1 MGRRPRIEFEGGV
14 YHAIQRGNNKEYIFK
29 KDNLKKELIKT
40 VVGASVP
47 GAWVI
52 IIKQK
57 TRQFR

>member
-47 GAWVI
+47 GA
-52 IIKQK
+52 
-57 TRQFR
+57 